1 MIAVAAALAWSVFA
15 FGAVYPWAAPPL
27 LVLGVIAMVLS
38 RAAPRAR
45 DPLDA
50 SATAVILLIALQ
62 LVPLPP
68 PLRAALSPD
77 SASFHAAMTL
87 DFDPRA
93 WLPISLDPIRTRT
106 LLLLAMAA
114 FLLHAATRQIAAQD
128 GRRLA
133 RWIAWIAMLAALVG
147 IGGPTLFPDGR
158 IYGFWKPIESG
169 AAPFGAVINRNHFAA
184 WAMLAGVITLGGLAA
199 HVARQREHSPRRRA
213 LVTAL
218 NDPRAL
224 WLIFAAALTVAAIVM
239 TASRSAFA
247 ALVASAATALVLIR
261 RRAGARAMILMSV
274 AGALCLA
281 AALSWARPDRLL
293 SRLDAAPGELG
304 VRQAIWQQSAA
315 IARRYPVA
323 GVGAGAFPSAMAFYQ
338 SGTREV
344 FFNHAH
350 NQYLE
355 LAAEGGLLLMLPLA
369 VFAGALVRRIG
380 RGLREDRGSYFW
392 LRAGAAAA
400 LAGLAVMCI
409 WESPFRTPA
418 TLMMAAAAAGLA
430 AAGGRA

>member
-1 MIAVAAALAWSVFA
+1 MAVAAALAWSVFA

-27 LVLGVIAMVLS
+27 LVLGLIAMVLA
-38 RAAPRAR
+38 RAVPGVRN
-45 DPLDA
+45 PLDA
-50 SATAVILLIALQ
+50 SATAIVLAIALQ

-77 SASFHAAMTL
+77 STAYHGAMTL
-87 DFDPRA
+87 TFDSRA
-93 WLPISLDPIRTRT
+93 WMPLSLDPIRTRT
-106 LLLLAMAA
+106 LLLLSMAA

-128 GRRLA
+128 GRLLA

-147 IGGPTLFPDGR
+147 FGGPTLFPDGR
-158 IYGFWKPIESG
+158 IYGFWTPIESG
-169 AAPFGAVINRNHFAA
+169 AAPFGAIINRNHFAA
-184 WAMLAGVITLGGLAA
+184 WAILAAVMTLGGLAA
-199 HVARQREHSPRRRA
+199 HVSRQRQHAPRGRA
-213 LVTAL
+213 LTTML
-218 NDPRAL
+218 GDTRAL

-247 ALVASAATALVLIR
+247 ALVAAAAAAMGLMR
-261 RRAGARAMILMSV
+261 RRAGARTMILMGA
-274 AGALCLA
+274 AGALCLVA
-281 AALSWARPDRLL
+281 AMSWARPDRLL

-338 SGTREV
+338 SGTRDV

-355 LAAEGGLLLMLPLA
+355 FAAEGGLLLMLPLA
-369 VFAGALVRRIG
+369 VFGAALVRRVA
-380 RGLREDRGSYFW
+380 RGLREDRGSFFW

-400 LAGLAVMCI
+400 LAGLAIMCI

-418 TLMMAAAAAGLA
+418 VLMLAAVAAGLA
-430 AAGGRA
+430 GAGGRT